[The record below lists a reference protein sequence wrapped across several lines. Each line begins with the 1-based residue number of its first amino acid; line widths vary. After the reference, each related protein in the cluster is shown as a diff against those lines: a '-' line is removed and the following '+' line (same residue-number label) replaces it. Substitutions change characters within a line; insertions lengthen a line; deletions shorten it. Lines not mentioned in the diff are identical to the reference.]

1 MFINLK
7 DKNNQ
12 TIYWGTAVLTMMVFV
27 TLLFCFSS
35 GISGNDFWWHVK
47 AGEWICKN
55 HKIPSHDIF
64 SWYGIERNL
73 SWTAH
78 EWLSDVVYYNIYHFS
93 GELGIYLF
101 SMGSASCMIFLI
113 WKNVKKYAVRNI
125 MFSGLFFV
133 ILAVNASVFF
143 YGRPHVFS
151 FFLLFFELK
160 CLYSFY
166 ENNESKGIYGIPL
179 IACLWSNFHG
189 GSSNLSYLL
198 CMLFLCAGFFD
209 IQIGCVCTKKTER
222 KSRNKLLLVTAGTVL
237 GTLVNP
243 VGIKIL
249 FYPYTNMGDTFM
261 LSVIS
266 EWAAPDAKNIGDL
279 VLFFLPIL
287 IMSIGLLTENKQIR
301 LIDLMVMLV
310 FLFLFLRSHRFI
322 FLWFIAAG
330 FYAFRYLPVCR
341 VKKISSVLEKQV
353 LIIFMAVMLIPIVIS
368 IQKIS
373 KCHKNNMLITKVMSE
388 EMINVIIK
396 DEPDRIF
403 NDYNLGEALIFND
416 IKVFVDGRADVY
428 KAENILKDSISL
440 LFLEQSNEE
449 MDTQYVEVEKLLDKY
464 GFDTVLILK
473 NRPFYSY
480 IISHFEKFE
489 CVYEDDTA
497 GYFRIIKS
505 E

>member
-12 TIYWGTAVLTMMVFV
+12 TIYWGTAVLTVMVAAV
-27 TLLFCFSS
+27 LLYCFSN

-47 AGEWICKN
+47 AGEWICNN

-78 EWLSDVVYYNIYHFS
+78 EWLSDVVYYRLYHFS

-101 SMGSASCMIFLI
+101 SIGAAACMIFLI
-113 WKNVKKYAVRNI
+113 WKNVKKYATRNI
-125 MFSGLFFV
+125 LFSGLFFV
-133 ILAVNASVFF
+133 MLAVNTSIFF

-160 CLYSFY
+160 SLYSFY

-198 CMLFLCAGFFD
+198 CILFLCAGLFD
-209 IQIGCVCTKKTER
+209 IQIGCVCTKKLTR
-222 KSRNKLLLVTAGTVL
+222 KGRNKLFLVTTGAVL
-237 GTLVNP
+237 GILVNP

-249 FYPYTNMGDTFM
+249 LYPYTNMNDTFM

-266 EWAAPDAKNIGDL
+266 EWAAPDAKNIGNV

-301 LIDLMVMLV
+301 FIDLLV
-310 FLFLFLRSHRFI
+310 LFLFLFLFLRSQRFI

-341 VKKISSVLEKQV
+341 VKKISSILEKQV
-353 LIIFMAVMLIPIVIS
+353 LIVFMAVMFIPIVIS
-368 IQKIS
+368 VQKITECY
-373 KCHKNNMLITKVMSE
+373 KKNMLITKVMSE
-388 EMINVIIK
+388 DMLKVIIK
-396 DEPDRIF
+396 DEPARIF
-403 NDYNLGEALIFND
+403 NDYNLGEALIFHD

-428 KAENILKDSISL
+428 KAENILKDSVSL
-440 LFLEQSNEE
+440 LFLEQLNEE
-449 MDTQYVEVEKLLDKY
+449 TDTKYVEAEKILDKY
-464 GFDTVLILK
+464 GFDTILILK
-473 NRPFYSY
+473 DRPFYSY
-480 IISHFEKFE
+480 IISHSEKYE
-489 CVYEDDTA
+489 CVHEDDTA
-497 GYFRIIKS
+497 GYFRIIK
-505 E
+505 